1 MNVAKNYEL
10 MIELLDKKY
19 VKWIHVRITTIHY
32 VNESNDY
39 HVLLPI
45 NVFSTLYI
53 HKILLYIYFVKC
65 ISNLI
70 NSWRFYKSN
79 VNENEF
85 IFVYMLSFVFV
96 EIFNDNKIF
105 AIHVLLKAFLKFT
118 MDSSFINVYV
128 FYWVIIPYIHVQ
140 SFLISSFYDIF
151 ISLVYTCILNI
162 LVYIV
167 RWCT

>member
-65 ISNLI
+65 LSNLI

-79 VNENEF
+79 FNQNEF
-85 IFVYMLSFVFV
+85 IFVYMLSIVFV

-105 AIHVLLKAFLKFT
+105 CNSRFIE
-118 MDSSFINVYV
+118 SFFKIYYGQF
-128 FYWVIIPYIHVQ
+128 FYQRLW
-140 SFLISSFYDIF
+140 FFF
-151 ISLVYTCILNI
+151 E
-162 LVYIV
+162 
-167 RWCT
+167 

>member
-19 VKWIHVRITTIHY
+19 VKLIHVRITTIHY

-65 ISNLI
+65 LSNLI

-79 VNENEF
+79 FNQNEF
-85 IFVYMLSFVFV
+85 IFVYMLSIVFV

-105 AIHVLLKAFLKFT
+105 CNSRFIESFFKIYYGQFFYQRLCFLLSNYTLHTCTILSYFL
-118 MDSSFINVYV
+118 
-128 FYWVIIPYIHVQ
+128 
-140 SFLISSFYDIF
+140 FL
-151 ISLVYTCILNI
+151 
-162 LVYIV
+162 
-167 RWCT
+167 